1 MRAALL
7 LFLCACG
14 GASTAVQA
22 PDSRNHKDPHRHLTT
37 EECGQLYDFMHG
49 HDWLGAAEAPRDTV
63 VKGCM
68 DAPDATRAFLDCV
81 LAASTREDAER
92 CR

>member
-49 HDWLGAAEAPRDTV
+49 HDWLGAA
-63 VKGCM
+63 
-68 DAPDATRAFLDCV
+68 
-81 LAASTREDAER
+81 
-92 CR
+92 